1 MFFLISAVVVII
13 DQLSKYYMV
22 QFLSSGIVYP
32 IIGNIL
38 ELTFVKNKGAAF
50 GILQNQTVL
59 FVIITIMVSIA
70 LIYLLITVPGQFII
84 KLSLSMILGGA
95 IGNLIDRIRLGYVV
109 DFIHITHWPVFNI
122 ADMCIVFGS
131 VILAIYVFFNEKSK
145 V

>member
-1 MFFLISAVVVII
+1 MFFLISAVIIII

-22 QFLSSGIVYP
+22 QFLNNGIVYP

-50 GILQNQTVL
+50 GVLQNQTVF

-70 LIYLLITVPGQFII
+70 LIYLLITVSGQFYI

-95 IGNLIDRIRLGYVV
+95 IGNLIDRVRLGYVV
-109 DFIHITHWPVFNI
+109 DFIHISHWPVFNI

-131 VILAIYVFFNEKSK
+131 TILAIYVFFNEKSK